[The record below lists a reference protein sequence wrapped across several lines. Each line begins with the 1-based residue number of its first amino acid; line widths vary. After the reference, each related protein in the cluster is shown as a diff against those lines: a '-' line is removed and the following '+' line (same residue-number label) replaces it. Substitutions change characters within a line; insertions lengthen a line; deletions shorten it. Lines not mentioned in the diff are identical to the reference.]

1 MGFQPILQVGGCVKK
16 RNVSNRNHKG
26 KLQKLVL
33 FFLGAST
40 VCIPLLKA
48 DCDPFQWEL

>member
-1 MGFQPILQVGGCVKK
+1 MEPIFEVKRGCVKK

-26 KLQKLVL
+26 MLQKLFLIL
-33 FFLGAST
+33 FGAST
-40 VCIPLLKA
+40 VYIPLLKA